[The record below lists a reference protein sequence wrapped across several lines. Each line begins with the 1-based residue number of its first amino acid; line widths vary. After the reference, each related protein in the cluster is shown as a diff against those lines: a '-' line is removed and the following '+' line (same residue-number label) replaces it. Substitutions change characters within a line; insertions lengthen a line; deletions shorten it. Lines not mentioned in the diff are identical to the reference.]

1 MLLYNNIDQLISSSE
16 CASAVVLQPRDEC
29 HAYSSFENLLR
40 KLDNTSLSFKSE
52 KQTQSAIF
60 SSSGKGY
67 KCFFAISATCP
78 FEETKKC
85 CYV

>member
-1 MLLYNNIDQLISSSE
+1 MLLYNNIDQLIYSQ
-16 CASAVVLQPRDEC
+16 CAADVAPKTK

-60 SSSGKGY
+60 SSPGKGC
-67 KCFFAISATCP
+67 KCFFAISATCA
-78 FEETKKC
+78 FEEKKLC